1 MIGVALTIVG
11 AMDWLG
17 LGILF
22 STTGLAIALL
32 IAYFD
37 RTASSYFDVFLSA
50 LGFVPALGWTI
61 AVIAV
66 LL

>member
-1 MIGVALTIVG
+1 MVEVALAIVG

-32 IAYFD
+32 IAYCD
-37 RTASSYFDVFLSA
+37 RSASGYLDVVLSI
-50 LGFVPALGWTI
+50 LGFVPELGWTI
-61 AVIAV
+61 AVTAA